1 MISFESQLIV
11 YIVLALAV
19 ALIVSFLMTPVVK
32 TFAYK
37 VGAIDV
43 PKDDRRMHK
52 VPVPRLGGLAIF
64 IGFMVS
70 IFIFVPI
77 TPEMRSILLGAVVIV
92 VLGVVDDIMA
102 LPAMLK
108 FVVQIVAALIP
119 ALSGVRILAFS
130 NPNIFSDNLYWVLGG
145 LSIPVTVLWI
155 VAITNSVNLI
165 DGLDGLANGVSAI
178 SATTMLLIALIASE
192 LQVATVMAALVGACV
207 GFMPYNLNPAK
218 MFMGDTGATFL
229 GYILATMSI
238 QGLFKY
244 YAVIS
249 FVVPFLILGLPI
261 FDTAFAFIR
270 RIAHGQS
277 PMHADRSH
285 IHHRLIDMGLNQK
298 QAVAVLYVISA
309 ILGLSAVV
317 LATSGEIK
325 AILCLMALI
334 IVCLIAVRVIFLP
347 HMSDEEKKHFKE
359 HSLRQELSEIE
370 EEVREDA
377 ASRRE
382 PLSGAQPAE
391 DEETLAG
398 EGSDTDGS
406 ETGGRA

>member
-1 MISFESQLIV
+1 MQFQTKMLAYV
-11 YIVLALAV
+11 VLALLV
-19 ALIVSFLMTPVVK
+19 ALAVSFLMTPVVK

-43 PKDDRRMHK
+43 PKDARRMHK
-52 VPVPRLGGLAIF
+52 VPIPRLGGLAIF

-70 IFIFVPI
+70 ILLFAEI
-77 TPEMRSILLGAVVIV
+77 TPELRSILLGAVIIV

-119 ALSGVRILAFS
+119 ATHGVTILAFS
-130 NPNIFSDNLYWVLGG
+130 NPNIFSDNLYWVLGS
-145 LSIPVTVLWI
+145 LSIPFTVLWI

-178 SATTMLLIALIASE
+178 SATTMLVIALVSDQSA
-192 LQVATVMAALVGACV
+192 VAVVLAALVGACV
-207 GFMPYNLNPAK
+207 GFMPYNMNPAK

-261 FDTAFAFIR
+261 FDTTFAFIR

-277 PMHADRSH
+277 PMHPDRSH

-298 QAVAVLYVISA
+298 QAVATLYVISA

-317 LATSGEIK
+317 LTTGGEQK
-325 AILCLMALI
+325 AMLFFLALC
-334 IVCLIAVRVIFLP
+334 IVAVVAARVVFPKEVKEELREELKEELDELKD
-347 HMSDEEKKHFKE
+347 HGHHGEEKPAEEPGKDADKE
-359 HSLRQELSEIE
+359 PDHRPGAWE
-370 EEVREDA
+370 EEED
-377 ASRRE
+377 
-382 PLSGAQPAE
+382 Q
-391 DEETLAG
+391 
-398 EGSDTDGS
+398 
-406 ETGGRA
+406 

>member
-1 MISFESQLIV
+1 MVIESRLFGYV
-11 YIVLALAV
+11 VLALLV
-19 ALIVSFLMTPVVK
+19 ALVVSFLASPLVK
-32 TFAYK
+32 NFAYK

-43 PKDDRRMHK
+43 PKDARRMHK
-52 VPVPRLGGLAIF
+52 TPIPRLGGLAIF
-64 IGFMVS
+64 LGFMISV
-70 IFIFVPI
+70 ILFVPI
-77 TPEMRSILLGAVVIV
+77 RGDREMQSILLGAVIIV

-119 ALSGVRILAFS
+119 AMNGVVVQAVS
-130 NPNIFSDNLYWVLGG
+130 NPNIFSDNPYWVLGW

-155 VAITNSVNLI
+155 VAVTNSVNLI

-178 SATTMLLIALIASE
+178 SATTVLVISLIASE
-192 LQVATVMAALVGACV
+192 AQVALVMAALVGASV
-207 GFMPYNLNPAK
+207 GFMPYNQNPAK

-238 QGLFKY
+238 QGLFKF

-261 FDTAFAFIR
+261 FDTAFAFTR

-285 IHHRLIDMGLNQK
+285 IHHRLIDLGLNQK
-298 QAVAVLYVISA
+298 QAVATLYVISA

-317 LATSGEIK
+317 LTTG
-325 AILCLMALI
+325 
-334 IVCLIAVRVIFLP
+334 
-347 HMSDEEKKHFKE
+347 
-359 HSLRQELSEIE
+359 
-370 EEVREDA
+370 
-377 ASRRE
+377 
-382 PLSGAQPAE
+382 
-391 DEETLAG
+391 G
-398 EGSDTDGS
+398 EGKAMILFAALCIVAVVAAKVVFPKEITHEIQEELGEMRDHSHKK
-406 ETGGRA
+406 GGEMKDE

>member
-1 MISFESQLIV
+1 MVIESRLFGYV
-11 YIVLALAV
+11 MLALLV
-19 ALIVSFLMTPVVK
+19 ALVVSFLASPLVK
-32 TFAYK
+32 NFAYK

-43 PKDDRRMHK
+43 PKDARRMHK
-52 VPVPRLGGLAIF
+52 TPIPRLGGLAIF
-64 IGFMVS
+64 LGFMISV
-70 IFIFVPI
+70 ILFVPI
-77 TPEMRSILLGAVVIV
+77 RGDREMQSILLGAVIIV

-119 ALSGVRILAFS
+119 TMNGVIVRAVS
-130 NPNIFSDNLYWVLGG
+130 NPNIFSENPYWVLDW

-155 VAITNSVNLI
+155 VAVTNSVNLI

-178 SATTMLLIALIASE
+178 SATTVLVISLIASE
-192 LQVATVMAALVGACV
+192 SQVALVMAALVGASV
-207 GFMPYNLNPAK
+207 GFMPYNQNPAK

-238 QGLFKY
+238 QGLFKF

-261 FDTAFAFIR
+261 FDTAFAFTR

-285 IHHRLIDMGLNQK
+285 IHHRLIDLGLNQK
-298 QAVAVLYVISA
+298 QAVATLYVISA

-317 LATSGEIK
+317 LTTG
-325 AILCLMALI
+325 
-334 IVCLIAVRVIFLP
+334 
-347 HMSDEEKKHFKE
+347 
-359 HSLRQELSEIE
+359 
-370 EEVREDA
+370 
-377 ASRRE
+377 
-382 PLSGAQPAE
+382 
-391 DEETLAG
+391 G
-398 EGSDTDGS
+398 EGKAMILFAALCIVAVVAAKVVFPKEITHEIQEELGEMRDHSHKKGG
-406 ETGGRA
+406 ETKDE